1 MWTAEYRVLLRAIRW
16 WLITAEIERAYQPM
30 PSDKSRSNGMA
41 DA

>member
-16 WLITAEIERAYQPM
+16 WLIAAEIERAYKPM
-30 PSDKSRSNGMA
+30 PSDKPRSNGMA

>member
-16 WLITAEIERAYQPM
+16 FLVAAEIERAYQPM
-30 PSDKSRSNGMA
+30 SSDLPRSNGMA